1 MGQLSVAAAPSD
13 EALLAGVAQG
23 DNEASVAFVR
33 RYQKRVFGLAYS
45 MIGDTAAAEEVTQ
58 EALIRVWRHAPVFDA
73 RRGSVTTWVL
83 TITRNLSIDAL
94 RLRRAVPI
102 DPDEFLTLGLIS
114 NEGLPEESAMAGDS
128 VPALRAALATLP
140 TDQRRAL
147 VLAAVWGKTA
157 AEISESESIPL
168 GTAKTRIRAG
178 MSKLRAAM
186 TDSASSERGQRWIP
200 TK

>member
-1 MGQLSVAAAPSD
+1 MAAAPSD

-147 VLAAVWGKTA
+147 VLATVWGKTA

-178 MSKLRAAM
+178 MSKLRATM

>member
-1 MGQLSVAAAPSD
+1 MGHVATAPSD

-23 DNEASVAFVR
+23 DDEASVAFVR

-128 VPALRAALATLP
+128 APALRTALATLP
-140 TDQRRAL
+140 ADQRRAL

-157 AEISESESIPL
+157 AEISETESIPL

-178 MSKLRAAM
+178 LSKLRAAM
-186 TDSASSERGQRWIP
+186 TDSADSERGQR
-200 TK
+200 